1 MCVCVFV
8 CVIVTFFVFGS
19 QTLAAAKAHPK
30 ATPLAIK
37 FCANEKLLEKFQESN
52 KYVPFL
58 CRP

>member
-1 MCVCVFV
+1 MCVCVFL
-8 CVIVTFFVFGS
+8 CVIVTFFVFGA

-30 ATPLAIK
+30 AIK

-52 KYVPFL
+52 KYVPFI